1 MAAHSSI
8 LAWRIPWT
16 KEPGGLHSVGHDGSG
31 LAHTHAVRQS
41 SDFFPSQLMNC
52 KPSLSK
58 YIPDYISHEKT
69 FLGENAARHAGSY
82 PKQGSNLCP
91 LQWKH
96 RVLTPGPP
104 GKAYK
109 RTFQWKFWA
118 SYNSLYFD
126 H

>member
-69 FLGENAARHAGSY
+69 FLGEKGCMY
-82 PKQGSNLCP
+82 MCG
-91 LQWKH
+91 
-96 RVLTPGPP
+96 
-104 GKAYK
+104 
-109 RTFQWKFWA
+109 
-118 SYNSLYFD
+118 
-126 H
+126 